1 MNNNK
6 LKVNIL
12 TMTASVKEHQNQL
25 QYHLVKPIDSFFK
38 KLFIES
44 SFKAKAIDNSNPNDD
59 LLLFQKQLKLVP
71 NWNQHTLKTIIDLI
85 LTWLRNKHFKV
96 TQSIKAVVVGRTML
110 MVAMG
115 NSSSEIDERVTVD
128 IPDKYQF
135 IHKVL
140 SQTAFE
146 LYSYPSLYR
155 INKRDTELDV
165 RDKLAEVNIIIKSA
179 IEDTILDQLSSPA
192 VFAYL
197 DESLNMDEI
206 ENEDEP
212 SDPEEEHDI
221 IDVDIDEVQHKI
233 ENTTFNDTDN
243 TIPPNDE
250 DEVQSTFGD
259 KLDEPPEIRS
269 IDDILEDN
277 KQNNVENTFN

>member
-1 MNNNK
+1 
-6 LKVNIL
+6 
-12 TMTASVKEHQNQL
+12 
-25 QYHLVKPIDSFFK
+25 
-38 KLFIES
+38 
-44 SFKAKAIDNSNPNDD
+44 
-59 LLLFQKQLKLVP
+59 
-71 NWNQHTLKTIIDLI
+71 
-85 LTWLRNKHFKV
+85 
-96 TQSIKAVVVGRTML
+96 ML

-165 RDKLAEVNIIIKSA
+165 RHKLAEVNIIIKSA

-192 VFAYL
+192 VFASL